1 MERFHHQL
9 KVALKATP
17 EPTHRVKALPLVLLG
32 IRAGL
37 KQDIGC
43 STAELVYGTTLRLP
57 GEFFSTNNEEHP
69 DPTSYVTN
77 LKHIMSHL
85 QPPKARQVHR
95 SAHVSDILSKCTHV
109 FVRYDA
115 VKKPLQQPY
124 DGPFKVI
131 KRTNKHFT
139 VDCNGRQSV
148 IAIDRL
154 KPGRCRSHT
163 RVFPFRIA
171 PYTAPNRQSHSI
183 WPASKMATETKR
195 FVLQYCFTGGGVM

>member
-1 MERFHHQL
+1 MKLLRTAAYHPSSNGLVERFHRQL
-9 KVALKATP
+9 KVSLKATL
-17 EPTHRVKALPLVLLG
+17 EPTHWVKVLPLVLLG

-37 KQDIGC
+37 KQDIGS
-43 STAELVYGTTLRLP
+43 STAELVYETTLRLP
-57 GEFFSTNNEEHP
+57 GEFSTNNEEHP
-69 DPTSYVTN
+69 NPTSYVTN

-115 VKKPLQQPY
+115 VKKPHQQPY

-148 IAIDRL
+148 ISIDHL
-154 KPGRCRSHT
+154 KPAFLEDAEQTPEFCPSEFPPAPHPT
-163 RVFPFRIA
+163 DRV
-171 PYTAPNRQSHSI
+171 T
-183 WPASKMATETKR
+183 
-195 FVLQYCFTGGGVM
+195 

>member
-1 MERFHHQL
+1 M
-9 KVALKATP
+9 
-17 EPTHRVKALPLVLLG
+17 
-32 IRAGL
+32 

-43 STAELVYGTTLRLP
+43 STAELVYGRLP
-57 GEFFSTNNEEHP
+57 GEFFSTNNAEHP

-85 QPPKARQVHR
+85 QPPKARKVHR
-95 SAHVSDILSKCTHV
+95 SAHVSDIFSQYTHV

-124 DGPFKVI
+124 NGPFKVI

-148 IAIDRL
+148 ISIDHL
-154 KPGRCRSHT
+154 KPAFLEDAEQTPEFSLLNCPLHRT
-163 RVFPFRIA
+163 RQIESFNLA
-171 PYTAPNRQSHSI
+171 G
-183 WPASKMATETKR
+183 K
-195 FVLQYCFTGGGVM
+195 